1 MAYPQAFH
9 TSCRKGLSAHAGFQY
24 NAASDGLDQEQLAR
38 LAAAHA
44 GYQTPPDSPAEPSEG
59 EIAGLPVALRYRPV
73 EGVGPAVS
81 QTTYVGREF
90 RGRDGEPDSGRFGNY
105 FSHILVGEDG
115 GDGEGGFG
123 GLLPIELWSAPH
135 WTSVEVDET
144 RLEPLAELAPG
155 PLDLDR
161 VLGDLPA
168 EPEFLAAV
176 AEASLRAVL
185 GGPRLVLV
193 EADLTRAAAWVAWA
207 SYSLPPDRGRELTFS
222 TFAGRPR
229 LTEGLHLCVT
239 TPSCDVDFA
248 PHELGS
254 SVVVI
259 DTAAGIA
266 PAEPSLYGRVLAS
279 LAAGAEA
286 IAAAVRELPPGL
298 ELAAAGA
305 ELAVAARRTGLAGP
319 DDAAAV
325 LGALERRIDRVP
337 AALLAEL
344 AAELPRDDVAFEQ
357 WARLYAAA
365 RMSSDPEAT
374 ALVDA
379 ALDRVLDSLPDAD
392 RLPRV
397 DPGSNA
403 VPSAAVLVK
412 WLGLV
417 NEAAGGKRFAPL
429 LTAGVR
435 LGLVG
440 CNTALDKEL
449 AMPIAAGFADP
460 GTQLAY
466 EELGRAGNALVVEA
480 VALELAATAASGG
493 GIEALRKAA
502 ADPVAR
508 AAVRREAAEGDDFEA
523 VAAWQLLRVD
533 NDPGCRA
540 EAAALLA
547 GLAREATH
555 EQIVRGLYG
564 ELGPDDPGEH
574 LELLAAWQGS
584 GQDAP
589 IRDYEVALQCLAAIP
604 LREMRRGRA
613 LYEGLRA
620 APAARGDLDL
630 AAWDLVVERPPGRRD
645 LVTWTKALLALHAA
659 GSGLPRSRREELAL
673 LAAHI
678 AASCLDQ
685 PDCEPA
691 LALLL
696 SEMDDEWPLQ
706 LGDALARSLEKTVNP
721 QRRIAEAFE
730 TWGRPR
736 HWSKVLLGT
745 ALPRAT
751 LDRPPK
757 ELEAVGEIL
766 PEAIGPSWD
775 EWLEE
780 HPPRRAVSRAV
791 RGVFRR
797 GGER

>member
-1 MAYPQAFH
+1 MGYPQAFH

-24 NAASDGLDQEQLAR
+24 NAASDGLDPEQLVR

-44 GYQTPPDSPAEPSEG
+44 GYQTPPDTSAEPSEE
-59 EIAGLPVALRYRPV
+59 EIAGLPVALRYQPV
-73 EGVGPAVS
+73 EGVGPVVS
-81 QTTYVGREF
+81 RTTYVGREF

-105 FSHILVGEDG
+105 FSHILVGAEG

-123 GLLPIELWSAPH
+123 GLLPIELWGAPH
-135 WTSVEVDET
+135 WTSAEVDET
-144 RLEPLAELAPG
+144 RLEPLAQLAPG
-155 PLDLDR
+155 TLDLDR
-161 VLGDLPA
+161 VLADLPA
-168 EPEFLAAV
+168 GPELLAAV

-185 GGPRLVLV
+185 GGPRLVIV
-193 EADLTRAAAWVAWA
+193 EPDPTRAAAWIAWA
-207 SYSLPPDRGRELTFS
+207 SYTLPPDRGRELTFS

-254 SVVVI
+254 SVAVI
-259 DTAAGIA
+259 DAAAATA
-266 PAEPSLYGRVLAS
+266 PVELTLYGRALAS
-279 LAAGAEA
+279 LAGAEA

-298 ELAAAGA
+298 DLDVAGA
-305 ELAVAARRTGLAGP
+305 ELAVAARRTDLAGP
-319 DDAAAV
+319 TDAATV
-325 LGALERRIDRVP
+325 LGALERRIDRAP
-337 AALLAEL
+337 ATLLAEL
-344 AAELPRDDVAFEQ
+344 ATALPREDGAFEQ

-365 RMSSDPEAT
+365 RMSGDAEAT

-379 ALDRVLDSLPDAD
+379 SLDRLLDSLADAD

-397 DPGSNA
+397 DPSSTA

-449 AMPIAAGFADP
+449 ATPIAAGFADP
-460 GTQLAY
+460 ETQLAY
-466 EELGRAGNALVVEA
+466 EELGRAGNALVVET

-533 NDPGCRA
+533 DDPGCRA

-564 ELGPDDPGEH
+564 ESGPDDPSEH
-574 LELLAAWQGS
+574 LELLAAWRVS
-584 GQDAP
+584 GQEAP
-589 IRDYEVALQCLAAIP
+589 TRDYEGALECLAAIS
-604 LREMRRGRA
+604 LREARRGRA

-630 AAWDLVVERPPGRRD
+630 AAWDLVVERPPDRRD
-645 LVTWTKALLALHAA
+645 LLTWTKALLDLRGA
-659 GSGLPRSRREELAL
+659 GSGLSRSRREELGL
-673 LAAHI
+673 LAAHV

-696 SEMDDEWPLQ
+696 SELDDEWPLE

-721 QRRIAEAFE
+721 QRRLAAAFE

-736 HWSKVLLGT
+736 HWNEVLLGA

-751 LDRPPK
+751 RDRPPK

-766 PEAIGPSWD
+766 PEAIRQRWD